1 MRRALGA
8 SNTSH
13 ELLRMLLE
21 GRVAQEA
28 QWELEAG

>member
-1 MRRALGA
+1 VRRALGA

-13 ELLRMLLE
+13 ELLRTLLE
-21 GRVAQEA
+21 GKVAQEA